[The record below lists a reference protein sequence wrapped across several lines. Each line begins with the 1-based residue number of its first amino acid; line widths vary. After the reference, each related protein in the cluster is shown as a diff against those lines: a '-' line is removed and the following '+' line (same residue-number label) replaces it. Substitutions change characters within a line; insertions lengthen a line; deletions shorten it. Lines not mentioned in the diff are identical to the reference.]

1 MRPAAFWG
9 RRERRLGTRLGAP
22 GPFGVNGGRML
33 LVITCGA
40 LLAVA
45 VALCVVWGRESL
57 AEPEVPRSPTPDHA
71 PTTSRVSRHLDGL
84 RLYAWWASLLLV
96 VGTASGLLVTG
107 AGGRLAMRL
116 LAVTSPA
123 ATGRLTEAQAT
134 VGEITFEGTIGYLV
148 FGALPFAFASTALYL
163 LAAPWLPRGRLAGP
177 TFGLASFI
185 MVAPFIDPLRADN
198 VDFDIVGPGWLSV
211 LVFAALAVVQGA
223 FLAAFAGRLS
233 RSLPLMT
240 RANWPDT
247 ALPLLLA
254 VVVAPLGVVIAVGA
268 LVTFALPRLLPWF
281 LAVRA
286 SRGGVIT
293 GRILLALAVL
303 AALPAFAGAVA
314 SIWGR

>member
-1 MRPAAFWG
+1 
-9 RRERRLGTRLGAP
+9 
-22 GPFGVNGGRML
+22 
-33 LVITCGA
+33 VIVSGA
-40 LLAVA
+40 LLALA

-57 AEPEVPRSPTPDHA
+57 VEPTVARLSTSAPDPTA
-71 PTTSRVSRHLDGL
+71 PRVSRHLDGV
-84 RLYAWWASLLLV
+84 RLYAWWASMLLV
-96 VGTASGLLVTG
+96 VGTVSALLVTG

-116 LAVTSPA
+116 LAVTSPE

-163 LAAPWLPRGRLAGP
+163 LVAPWLPRGRLAGP
-177 TFGLASFI
+177 TFGLAVFI

-233 RSLPLMT
+233 RSLPLLT
-240 RANWPDT
+240 RRNWSET
-247 ALPLLLA
+247 VVPLVLA
-254 VVVAPLGVVIAVGA
+254 VALFPLGAILAVGA
-268 LVTFALPRLLPWF
+268 IITFAIPRLLPWF
-281 LAVRA
+281 LSVRA

-293 GRILLALAVL
+293 GRVLLAVAVL
-303 AALPAFAGAVA
+303 ATLPAFIAAVI
-314 SIWGR
+314 SIWER

>member
-1 MRPAAFWG
+1 
-9 RRERRLGTRLGAP
+9 
-22 GPFGVNGGRML
+22 ML
-33 LVITCGA
+33 LVIVSGA
-40 LLAVA
+40 LLTVA
-45 VALCVVWGRESL
+45 VALCVVWGREPL
-57 AEPEVPRSPTPDHA
+57 VEPEIPRPSTSA
-71 PTTSRVSRHLDGL
+71 SEPTTSRVSGHLDGL
-84 RLYAWWASLLLV
+84 RLYAWWASMFLV
-96 VGTASGLLVTG
+96 VGTVSGLLVTG

-116 LAVTSPA
+116 LAVTSPE

-177 TFGLASFI
+177 TFGLAAFI

-223 FLAAFAGRLS
+223 FLSAFAGRLS

-240 RANWPDT
+240 RSNWPDT
-247 ALPLLLA
+247 LLPLLLA
-254 VVVAPLGVVIAVGA
+254 VVLVPLGAILALGA
-268 LVTFALPRLLPWF
+268 LITFALPRLLPWF
-281 LAVRA
+281 LGVRA
-286 SRGGVIT
+286 SRGGVIV
-293 GRILLALAVL
+293 GRVLLALAVL
-303 AALPAFAGAVA
+303 AALPAFAGAVV

>member
-1 MRPAAFWG
+1 
-9 RRERRLGTRLGAP
+9 
-22 GPFGVNGGRML
+22 ML
-33 LVITCGA
+33 LVIVCGA
-40 LLAVA
+40 LLVLA
-45 VALCVVWGRESL
+45 VALCVLWGREPL
-57 AEPEVPRSPTPDHA
+57 VEPEIARSPASAAA
-71 PTTSRVSRHLDGL
+71 PTASRLSRHLDGL
-84 RLYAWWASLLLV
+84 RLYVWWASMLLV
-96 VGTASGLLVTG
+96 VGTVSGLLVTG

-116 LAVTSPA
+116 LALTSPA

-134 VGEITFEGTIGYLV
+134 VGRITFEGTLGYLV
-148 FGALPFAFASTALYL
+148 FGALPFAFASAALYL

-177 TFGLASFI
+177 TFGLAAFV

-198 VDFDIVGPGWLSV
+198 IDFDIVGPGWLSV

-233 RSLPLMT
+233 RSLPLMA

-254 VVVAPLGVVIAVGA
+254 VVLFPLGAILAVGA
-268 LVTFALPRLLPWF
+268 LVTFAVPRLLPWF

-286 SRGGVIT
+286 SRAGVIT
-293 GRILLALAVL
+293 GRVLLALAVI
-303 AALPAFAGAVA
+303 AALPAFVGAVV

>member
-1 MRPAAFWG
+1 
-9 RRERRLGTRLGAP
+9 
-22 GPFGVNGGRML
+22 ML
-33 LVITCGA
+33 LVIVSGA

-45 VALCVVWGRESL
+45 VAMCVVWGREPL
-57 AEPEVPRSPTPDHA
+57 VEPEIPRSPNSA
-71 PTTSRVSRHLDGL
+71 PGPTVSRVSRHLDGL
-84 RLYAWWASLLLV
+84 RLYAWWASMLLV
-96 VGTASGLLVTG
+96 VGTVSCLLVTG

-116 LAVTSPA
+116 LAVTSPE

-163 LAAPWLPRGRLAGP
+163 LVAPWLPRGRLAGP
-177 TFGLASFI
+177 TFGLAVFI
-185 MVAPFIDPLRADN
+185 VVAPFIDPLRADN

-211 LVFAALAVVQGA
+211 LVFAALAVLQGA
-223 FLAAFAGRLS
+223 FLSAFSGRLS

-240 RANWPDT
+240 RTNWPDT
-247 ALPLLLA
+247 VLPLLLA
-254 VVVAPLGVVIAVGA
+254 VVLFPLGAVMAVGA

-286 SRGGVIT
+286 SRGGVIV

-303 AALPAFAGAVA
+303 AALPAFAGAVV
-314 SIWGR
+314 SIWSS

>member
-1 MRPAAFWG
+1 
-9 RRERRLGTRLGAP
+9 
-22 GPFGVNGGRML
+22 ML

-57 AEPEVPRSPTPDHA
+57 AEPEVPRSPTSGHA

-84 RLYAWWASLLLV
+84 RLFAWWASLLLV

-211 LVFAALAVVQGA
+211 LVFAALALVQGA

-254 VVVAPLGVVIAVGA
+254 IVLAPLGVVIAVGG

-281 LAVRA
+281 LAVRG

>member
-1 MRPAAFWG
+1 
-9 RRERRLGTRLGAP
+9 
-22 GPFGVNGGRML
+22 ML
-33 LVITCGA
+33 LVIACGA

-45 VALCVVWGRESL
+45 VALCIVWGREPL
-57 AEPEVPRSPTPDHA
+57 VEPEIARSPASAAA
-71 PTTSRVSRHLDGL
+71 PTAFRLSRHLDGL
-84 RLYAWWASLLLV
+84 RLYSWWASMLLV
-96 VGTASGLLVTG
+96 VGTVSGLLVTG

-116 LAVTSPA
+116 LALTSPA

-134 VGEITFEGTIGYLV
+134 VGRITFEGTLGYLV

-177 TFGLASFI
+177 TFGLAAFV

-198 VDFDIVGPGWLSV
+198 IDFDIVGPGWLSV

-240 RANWPDT
+240 RATWPDT

-254 VVVAPLGVVIAVGA
+254 VVLFPLGAILAVGA
-268 LVTFALPRLLPWF
+268 LVTFAVPRLLPWF

-286 SRGGVIT
+286 SRAGVIT
-293 GRILLALAVL
+293 GRVLLALAVI
-303 AALPAFAGAVA
+303 AALPAFTGAVV

>member
-1 MRPAAFWG
+1 
-9 RRERRLGTRLGAP
+9 
-22 GPFGVNGGRML
+22 ML
-33 LVITCGA
+33 LVI
-40 LLAVA
+40 
-45 VALCVVWGRESL
+45 
-57 AEPEVPRSPTPDHA
+57 
-71 PTTSRVSRHLDGL
+71 
-84 RLYAWWASLLLV
+84 
-96 VGTASGLLVTG
+96 GTVSGLLVTG

-116 LAVTSPA
+116 LALTSPA

-134 VGEITFEGTIGYLV
+134 VGRITFEGTLGYLV

-177 TFGLASFI
+177 TFGLAAFV

-198 VDFDIVGPGWLSV
+198 IDFDIVGPGWLSV

-254 VVVAPLGVVIAVGA
+254 VVLFPLGAILAVGA
-268 LVTFALPRLLPWF
+268 LVTFAVPRLLPWF

-286 SRGGVIT
+286 SRAGVIT
-293 GRILLALAVL
+293 GRVLLALAVI
-303 AALPAFAGAVA
+303 AALPAFTGAVV